1 MSGVS
6 RTGRDGKLMMM
17 TVIGGGGLPPV
28 HKRHQHSRRDFV
40 QKRAS
45 LFQNFRHTK
54 SPKKFKIRRNFFKK
68 KGRLVRTVFL
78 FSQFS
83 FFFLYFGMCQ
93 NSRRRRES
101 LNPRSTREQTRRWS
115 LYICDY

>member
-1 MSGVS
+1 
-6 RTGRDGKLMMM
+6 L
-17 TVIGGGGLPPV
+17 L
-28 HKRHQHSRRDFV
+28 
-40 QKRAS
+40 
-45 LFQNFRHTK
+45 
-54 SPKKFKIRRNFFKK
+54 K

>member
-54 SPKKFKIRRNFFKK
+54 SPKKIQNS
-68 KGRLVRTVFL
+68 
-78 FSQFS
+78 SQFLKKRS
-83 FFFLYFGMCQ
+83 SGPDRFSILPIFFFL
-93 NSRRRRES
+93 S
-101 LNPRSTREQTRRWS
+101 LFRDVPE
-115 LYICDY
+115 